1 VLCHSLFEI
10 SSEFSIRT
18 DFSWKKIENRRL
30 PKTGRAKIKVNLGFS
45 SKVLFRCVQKTNLF
59 ERKAQT

>member
-30 PKTGRAKIKVNLGFS
+30 PKTGRAKIKVNLGFR
-45 SKVLFRCVQKTNLF
+45 SKVLFR
-59 ERKAQT
+59 